1 MLTIA
6 RAAEGASQL
15 AARPFGRQRTA
26 AVEAYAHRVYNLR
39 MATESKTQRWN
50 MRVTEDV
57 DAIVR
62 LAAEQNDQPLTDFV
76 VQAARVVAEDALA
89 DRRVFRL
96 DEAAWDEFVEMLDR
110 QAQPVPELARLLSS
124 ASVFD
129 D

>member
-1 MLTIA
+1 
-6 RAAEGASQL
+6 
-15 AARPFGRQRTA
+15 
-26 AVEAYAHRVYNLR
+26 